1 MKVEIIVDGEK
12 IPLNPFVQGMLGGG
26 LVGAIS
32 SLNGVDP
39 DFKNVR
45 ISIDQ

>member
-1 MKVEIIVDGEK
+1 LKVEIIVDGENV
-12 IPLNPFVQGMLGGG
+12 PLNAFIQGMLGGG

-32 SLNGVDP
+32 SLNGVEP
-39 DFKNVR
+39 DFKNVQ